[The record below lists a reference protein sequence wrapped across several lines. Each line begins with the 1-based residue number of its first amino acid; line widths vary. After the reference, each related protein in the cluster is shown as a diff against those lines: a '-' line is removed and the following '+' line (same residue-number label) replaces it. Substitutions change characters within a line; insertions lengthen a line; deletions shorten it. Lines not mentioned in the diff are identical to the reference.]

1 MKQDKEIEELLKS
14 IERQKSSAFK
24 LVVFYIVSVIMLIVV
39 AGFMIPTAHA
49 LKLSKGIASVTPLI
63 FLSFVWLYAFFIS
76 RKKIYKDRVV
86 EAYGWIMGIT
96 ALVTVLMLYYLQ
108 SVVKG

>member
-1 MKQDKEIEELLKS
+1 MKQDKDIEKLLKS

-24 LVVFYIVSVIMLIVV
+24 LVIFYIVSTIMLIVI
-39 AGFMIPTAHA
+39 AGFMIPTADSIKA
-49 LKLSKGIASVTPLI
+49 SKDIASVTPLL
-63 FLSFVWLYAFFIS
+63 FLALVWLYAFFIS

-96 ALVTVLMLYYLQ
+96 ALVIVLMLYYLQ
-108 SVVKG
+108 SVIKG